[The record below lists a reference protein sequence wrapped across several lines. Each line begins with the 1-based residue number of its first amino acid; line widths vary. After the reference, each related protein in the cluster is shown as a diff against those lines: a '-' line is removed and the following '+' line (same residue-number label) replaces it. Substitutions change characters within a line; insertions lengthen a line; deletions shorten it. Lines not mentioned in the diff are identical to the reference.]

1 MVNNLHSLKFESYK
15 DLKTYCIKN
24 KILID
29 LNDEDFQYLFKN
41 ILNYSESLSIAD
53 FNNGQIDPYQYTL

>member
-1 MVNNLHSLKFESYK
+1 MINNLHSLEFESYK
-15 DLKTYCIKN
+15 DLKSYCIKN

-41 ILNYSESLSIAD
+41 ILNYSENFSID
-53 FNNGQIDPYQYTL
+53 ETYDDQIDPYQYTL